1 MEGGSQFP
9 LQGDL
14 ALVCDMSGHPGNEL
28 QIIHPLHLFRLF
40 PTVGTTDAGKPAA
53 RIAAVEVALDD
64 FLDDGT
70 EEAILPLETA
80 LIFGQELLKVM
91 EQYPVEHGAFR
102 MTGTIDSGHSRKS

>member
-1 MEGGSQFP
+1 
-9 LQGDL
+9 
-14 ALVCDMSGHPGNEL
+14 MSGYPGDEL

-40 PTVGTTDAGKPAA
+40 PTVGTTDAGKPA
-53 RIAAVEVALDD
+53 VEVAVYDL
-64 FLDDGT
+64 LNDGT